1 MNHNSNPNGILK
13 TSENIKLTKTDLEVL
28 EKNVSFFPPD
38 LFYKERKPK
47 VSENKVTSNNQFF
60 KPITYGPIKQMM
72 PNNLNTPNYKNK
84 SNINMNKMIINNRPM
99 GMRFT

>member
-1 MNHNSNPNGILK
+1 MNPNGILK

-38 LFYKERKPK
+38 LVYKERKSK
-47 VSENKVTSNNQFF
+47 VSQNKVINNNSVF
-60 KPITYGPIKQMM
+60 KPLTHRPVNQMM
-72 PNNLNTPNYKNK
+72 PNNENK
-84 SNINMNKMIINNRPM
+84 PNININRMIINNRPM